1 MPNTDPKRYAVLLLI
16 AAKDEQWREEC
27 DTPQEA
33 EDIIS
38 REQHRASGYAVFD
51 REEQTFTRTRNYL
64 ARDYGDE

>member
-1 MPNTDPKRYAVLLLI
+1 MPNIDPKRYAVFLI
-16 AAKDEQWREEC
+16 NATKDEQWCEEC

-38 REQHRASGYAVFD
+38 RERHRASGYAVFD
-51 REEQTFTRTRNYL
+51 QEEQTFTRTRNYL

>member
-1 MPNTDPKRYAVLLLI
+1 MLNLEPKRYAVFLVN
-16 AAKDEQWREEC
+16 ATKDEQWCEEC

-38 REQHRASGYAVFD
+38 RERHRASGYAVFD
-51 REEQTFTRTRNYL
+51 QEAQTFTRTRNYL